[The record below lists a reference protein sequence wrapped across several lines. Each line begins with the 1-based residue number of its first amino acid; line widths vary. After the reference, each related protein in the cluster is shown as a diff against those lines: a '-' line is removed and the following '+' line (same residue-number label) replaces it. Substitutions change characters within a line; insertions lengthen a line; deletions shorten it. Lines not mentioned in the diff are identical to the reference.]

1 MQLDNDVLADVFP
14 GDGRMSVIMR
24 QHDWS
29 ATPLGPA
36 REWPDALKV
45 PLRMMLTS
53 RFEMWLGW
61 GPDLAFFYNDAYIPT
76 LGEKHGH
83 VLGLPV
89 REVWSEVY
97 AAVQDRLQSVRRGT
111 PTWDQA
117 LMLLLER
124 HGYKEETYHTFSYSP
139 LMSNGGTV
147 EGLFCVVTEET
158 ERVISERWL
167 ATTRTLATS
176 LLYSRTRDAVL
187 EGARSALRS
196 NTRDFPFHAI
206 QLFGTIERAQ
216 DFAGI
221 FWPMEDA
228 AKGRSVTLSLDGLIS
243 GPPKGAWD
251 LPPRSALIVPIPRT
265 DGDSP
270 HGALILGLNPFQAK
284 TRQITELADLLASQ
298 IGTALSAAD
307 AIVRETNEKHRLR
320 ELFEQSPSFMA
331 VLRGPEHRFESANP
345 KYLDIVGKRDLIGK
359 LVRDALPELEG
370 QGFFELLDKVY
381 RSGEPFTG
389 RSVPLTIGPEA
400 REKTGQQKYI
410 DFVYQPIRDEAGT
423 VAGIFVEGFDVTVA
437 YQATEAIQKSE
448 LEFRTL
454 AEVMPNQV
462 WTSRPDG
469 MLDWFNNRIYEF
481 SGKNLKQLEGTG
493 WASIVEA
500 SDLPVATEL
509 WAHALETGE
518 PYETQFR
525 LRAADGEL
533 RWHIARAVA
542 VRDEAGN
549 ITQWIGTN
557 TDIQDQ
563 KTTAQALADLNATLE
578 QQVVQRTGELMVAE
592 EALRQAQKMEAVGQ
606 LTGGIAHDFNNLLT
620 GIIGSLDMMAR
631 RSQQGRSGDIERY
644 ASAAMQSAKRAA
656 ALTHRLLA
664 FSRRQPLDPQPVN
677 ANRLVT
683 GMEEM
688 LRRTLGAEISLEM
701 VTAAGLWQT
710 KCDPNQ
716 LENSI
721 LNLAINARD
730 AMPDGGTLTIET
742 GNAHLDNSY
751 AATNGGLTPGQYVMI
766 SVTDTGCGMSAD
778 VAQRAFDPFFT
789 TKPIGQGTGLGLSMI
804 YGFARQSEGYARIY
818 SEVGRGTTFKLYLPR
833 YVGDQVARDE
843 PSKGEVAQE
852 PQRARKEVVLVVE
865 DEPAVRALV
874 VDLLDELGYRSVEAV
889 DGLAG
894 LKLIQGE
901 DRIDLLVTDIG
912 LPGLN
917 GRQLADA
924 ARLLRPNLKV
934 LFMTGY
940 AENAAIAGGFLAPGM
955 EMMTKPFAI
964 DALADKIK
972 NIIDRQ

>member
-1 MQLDNDVLADVFP
+1 MQLDNDALADVFP
-14 GDGRMSVIMR
+14 GESRMSMIMR
-24 QHDWS
+24 QHDWQ

-36 REWPDALKV
+36 RSWPDALKV

-76 LGEKHGH
+76 LGEKHGR
-83 VLGLPV
+83 VLGLPL

-97 AAVQDRLQSVRRGT
+97 ADVEDRLESVRQGK

-139 LMSNGGTV
+139 LMSNSGSV
-147 EGLFCVVTEET
+147 EGLLCVVTEET

-167 ATTRTLATS
+167 ATARTLATS

-187 EGARSALRS
+187 EGTRSALRS

-206 QLFGTIERAQ
+206 ELFGSVGRTP
-216 DFAGI
+216 DFEGTR
-221 FWPMEDA
+221 WPLLEA
-228 AKGRSVTLSLDGLIS
+228 AEGRSITLPLDGLIAQ
-243 GPPKGAWD
+243 PPRGAWD
-251 LPPRSALIVPIPRT
+251 VAPRSALIVPIPRT
-265 DGDSP
+265 DSDNP

-298 IGTALSAAD
+298 IGTALGAAD

-320 ELFEQSPSFMA
+320 ALFEQSPSFMA
-331 VLRGPEHRFESANP
+331 VLRGPEHRYESANP
-345 KYLDIVGKRDLIGK
+345 KYLDIVGQRDLIGK
-359 LVRDALPELEG
+359 PVREALPELDG
-370 QGFFELLDKVY
+370 QGFFELLDQVY
-381 RSGEPFTG
+381 LSGEPFTG
-389 RSVPLTIGPEA
+389 RSIPLTIGPEDP
-400 REKTGQQKYI
+400 EKTGQQRYL
-410 DFVYQPIRDEAGT
+410 DFVYQPIRDEAGAVT
-423 VAGIFVEGFDVTVA
+423 GIFVEGFDVTVA
-437 YQATEAIQKSE
+437 YQAREAIQKSE

-462 WTSRPDG
+462 WTARPDG
-469 MLDWFNNRIYEF
+469 QLDWFNNRVFEF
-481 SGKNLKQLEGTG
+481 SGKSQKELAGAG
-493 WASIVEA
+493 WSSIVEGE
-500 SDLPVATEL
+500 DLPVANDL
-509 WAHALETGE
+509 WARALQTGE

-525 LRAADGEL
+525 LKAADGEL

-542 VRDEAGN
+542 VRDDAGI
-549 ITQWIGTN
+549 ITRWIGTN

-578 QQVVQRTGELMVAE
+578 HQVVQRTGELMVAE

-620 GIIGSLDMMAR
+620 GIIGSLDMMTR

-644 ASAAMQSAKRAA
+644 ASAAMQSARRAA

-688 LRRTLGAEISLEM
+688 LRRTLGAAISLEM

-730 AMPDGGTLTIET
+730 AMPDGGSLTIET

-751 AATNGGLTPGQYVMI
+751 AATNGGLVPGQYVMI

-833 YVGDQVARDE
+833 YFGELVEREDLANT
-843 PSKGEVAQE
+843 EVAQE
-852 PQRARKEVVLVVE
+852 QRSTRKEVVAVVE

-874 VDLLDELGYRSVEAV
+874 VDLLDELGYRSIEAA
-889 DGLAG
+889 DGVAG
-894 LKLIQGE
+894 LKIMQGE

-924 ARLLRPNLKV
+924 ARLLRPGLKV

-964 DALADKIK
+964 DALAGKIK
-972 NIIDRQ
+972 SIIDRP